1 MKICILRRDGE
12 NVHNGMVEVMFA
24 ITEKYFGKRKL
35 FLDKNE
41 KEFTQM
47 ITFSVS
53 DNEDSSN
60 IVQFIIAVSEV
71 NPLLCC
77 EDFEVKAMK
86 NSNLANAD

>member
-12 NVHNGMVEVMFA
+12 NVHNGMAEVMFT
-24 ITEKYFGKRKL
+24 ITEKYFGRKEL

-41 KEFTQM
+41 KKFTQM

-60 IVQFIIAVSEV
+60 IVQFIIEVSEI
-71 NPLLCC
+71 NPLYTVRIL
-77 EDFEVKAMK
+77 K
-86 NSNLANAD
+86 

>member
-12 NVHNGMVEVMFA
+12 NVHNGMAEVMFV
-24 ITEKYFGKRKL
+24 ITERYFGRKEL

-60 IVQFIIAVSEV
+60 IVQFIIAVSGV
-71 NPLLCC
+71 NPLYTVRIL
-77 EDFEVKAMK
+77 K
-86 NSNLANAD
+86 

>member
-12 NVHNGMVEVMFA
+12 NIHNGMAEVMFT
-24 ITEKYFGKRKL
+24 ITEKYFGRKKL

-60 IVQFIIAVSEV
+60 IVQFIIAVSEI
-71 NPLLCC
+71 NPLYTVRIL
-77 EDFEVKAMK
+77 K
-86 NSNLANAD
+86 

>member
-12 NVHNGMVEVMFA
+12 NVHNGMAEVMFT

-71 NPLLCC
+71 NPLYAVRIL
-77 EDFEVKAMK
+77 K
-86 NSNLANAD
+86 

>member
-12 NVHNGMVEVMFA
+12 NVHNGMVEVMSA
-24 ITEKYFGKRKL
+24 IIEKKFGNREL

-47 ITFSVS
+47 ITFSIF

-71 NPLLCC
+71 NPLYAVRIL
-77 EDFEVKAMK
+77 K
-86 NSNLANAD
+86 

>member
-12 NVHNGMVEVMFA
+12 NVHNGMAEVMFA
-24 ITEKYFGKRKL
+24 ITERYFGRKEL
-35 FLDKNE
+35 LLDKNE

-71 NPLLCC
+71 NPLYAVRIL
-77 EDFEVKAMK
+77 K
-86 NSNLANAD
+86 

>member
-12 NVHNGMVEVMFA
+12 NVHNGMVEVMFS
-24 ITEKYFGKRKL
+24 ITEKYFGKREL

-60 IVQFIIAVSEV
+60 IVEFIIAISEV
-71 NPLLCC
+71 NPLYAVRIL
-77 EDFEVKAMK
+77 K
-86 NSNLANAD
+86 

>member
-12 NVHNGMVEVMFA
+12 NVHNGMAEVMFT
-24 ITEKYFGKRKL
+24 ITEKYFGRKEI

-60 IVQFIIAVSEV
+60 IVQFIIEVSEI
-71 NPLLCC
+71 NPLYTVRIL
-77 EDFEVKAMK
+77 K
-86 NSNLANAD
+86 

>member
-12 NVHNGMVEVMFA
+12 NVHNGMAEVMFT
-24 ITEKYFGKRKL
+24 ITERYFGRKEL

-60 IVQFIIAVSEV
+60 IVQFIIEVSEI
-71 NPLLCC
+71 NPLNTVRIL
-77 EDFEVKAMK
+77 K
-86 NSNLANAD
+86 

>member
-12 NVHNGMVEVMFA
+12 NVHNGMAEVMFA
-24 ITEKYFGKRKL
+24 ITERYFGRKEL

-60 IVQFIIAVSEV
+60 IVQFIIAVSGV
-71 NPLLCC
+71 NPLYAVRIL
-77 EDFEVKAMK
+77 K
-86 NSNLANAD
+86 

>member
-24 ITEKYFGKRKL
+24 ITDKYFGNREL
-35 FLDKNE
+35 FIDENE

-71 NPLLCC
+71 NPLYAVRIL
-77 EDFEVKAMK
+77 K
-86 NSNLANAD
+86 

>member
-12 NVHNGMVEVMFA
+12 NVHNGMAEVMFT
-24 ITEKYFGKRKL
+24 ITEKYFGRKEL

-60 IVQFIIAVSEV
+60 IVQFIIAVSEI
-71 NPLLCC
+71 NPLYTVRIL
-77 EDFEVKAMK
+77 K
-86 NSNLANAD
+86 

>member
-12 NVHNGMVEVMFA
+12 NIHNGMAEVMFT
-24 ITEKYFGKRKL
+24 ITEKYFGRKEL

-60 IVQFIIAVSEV
+60 IVQFIIAVSGV
-71 NPLLCC
+71 NPLYTVRIL
-77 EDFEVKAMK
+77 K
-86 NSNLANAD
+86 